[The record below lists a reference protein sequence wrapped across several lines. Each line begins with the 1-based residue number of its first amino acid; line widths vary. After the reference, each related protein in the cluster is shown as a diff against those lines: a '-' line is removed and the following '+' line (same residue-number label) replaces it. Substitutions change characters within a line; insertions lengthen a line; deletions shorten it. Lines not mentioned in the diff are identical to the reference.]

1 MKLFQKIFWPTHGQ
15 IDLKQTTIE
24 IRDGTTPTPFSLEV
38 RIGEGNL
45 TYTENKERDYTL
57 DRGRLDT
64 VRDADEAPV
73 DVTMDATW
81 EWLRS
86 KPGDTIPTIEEA
98 LKNTGLAAAWVSSSD
113 DPCEPYAVD
122 LVITYKPDC
131 EAVETH
137 FEVITIADFRYET
150 IEHDID
156 AGTLSITGRA
166 NVTEAAPVRVPF
178 SS

>member
-1 MKLFQKIFWPTHGQ
+1 MGQ

-24 IRDGTTPTPFSLEV
+24 FRDGTVPTPKSLEV

-45 TYTENKERDYTL
+45 TYTENKEREYTL
-57 DRGRLDT
+57 DRGNLDT
-64 VRDADEAPV
+64 VRNADDAPV
-73 DVTMDATW
+73 DVSLDATW
-81 EWLRS
+81 EFLRG
-86 KPGDTIPTIEEA
+86 KPGDVVPTIEEV
-98 LKNTGLAAAWVSSSD
+98 LKRVGVAADWVSSAA

-122 LVITYKPDC
+122 IVITYKPDC
-131 EAVETH
+131 EAAETH

-156 AGTLSITGRA
+156 AGTLAVTGRA
-166 NVTEAAPVRVPF
+166 NVTEASVTRVPF